1 MYPELKYLKHQNLG
15 KTMKRLEKFL
25 YQKIRATLS
34 KTNRSSCNMHEMP
47 SLTSPIYV
55 VNCYFSDSV
64 TLSIH
69 FHIHRT
75 HIGNRNG
82 RGVDQRLR
90 IFLLLVF
97 SSWYRS
103 IQLSGYTLC
112 TEQTKLL

>member
-15 KTMKRLEKFL
+15 KTMKRLEKFF
-25 YQKIRATLS
+25 YQKNPGI
-34 KTNRSSCNMHEMP
+34 SCNMHGMP
-47 SLTSPIYV
+47 GLASPIYV
-55 VNCYFSDSV
+55 VNWYFSDSV

-103 IQLSGYTLC
+103 IQLPGYTLC
-112 TEQTKLL
+112 TQQTKLL